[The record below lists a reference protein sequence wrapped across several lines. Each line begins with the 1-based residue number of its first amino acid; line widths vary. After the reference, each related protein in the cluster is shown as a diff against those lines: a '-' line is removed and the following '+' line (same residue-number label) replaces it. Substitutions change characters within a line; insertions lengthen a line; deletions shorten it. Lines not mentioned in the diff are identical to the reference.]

1 MADEKKDS
9 HLSVSSGPRGSTDVG
24 TGTVLPAS
32 SKFDDDGPGAHE
44 TSPTSRAFEAEVFG
58 DPGEGQVDFRTVGW
72 VRAAMF
78 LLKQTF
84 ATGVLSIPSAMYYL
98 GAVAGCLFILLWS
111 AVNTYMAH
119 IQGQYKLA
127 HPRMH
132 TVIDAA
138 EIATLDLTGGRRPA
152 LARAAKGVAEAL
164 YVVSWLLCI
173 GLSVLAIGTALNAVS
188 GHAAC
193 TVAFNVVAFVLC
205 TATGSIRKIHG
216 LGILLWVG
224 FVSAV
229 ASILVVVI
237 AVAVRDRPA
246 AAPQQGDF
254 DLGFRA
260 APPPGTTFAQAWAA
274 SIAIYASSANT
285 CGYVPVMSEMR
296 RPADYFKSLYV
307 SGAWIASSYL
317 ALATVVYAYCGRWV
331 TSPSLGSAGDRIKV
345 VAYGVALPGLIAT
358 GMITVHVVAKSL
370 FVRVLRNSRHLT
382 ANTVT
387 HWGVWMGCTTTC
399 GFLGWLLAEAI
410 PFFTSLVSLIGSLGF
425 GPLGMVLPPILW
437 FSLNKEKLH
446 GTVRQR
452 ATWWFHM
459 AILVMGLFLS
469 IGGTYA
475 NISNIVDQFR
485 AGKVGSAFSCAD
497 NSATVV
503 GS

>member
-1 MADEKKDS
+1 MADDKKDS
-9 HLSVSSGPRGSTDVG
+9 RLSVSSGPRGSADVG
-24 TGTVLPAS
+24 TGTILPA
-32 SKFDDDGPGAHE
+32 SKFDDDVRG
-44 TSPTSRAFEAEVFG
+44 SRAPALEHEVFG

-138 EIATLDLTGGRRPA
+138 EIATLDLTGGRKGW
-152 LARAAKGVAEAL
+152 ARVAKGIAEAL
-164 YVVSWLLCI
+164 YIVSWLLCI

-193 TVAFNVVAFVLC
+193 TVAFNVVAFVVC

-216 LGILLWVG
+216 LGILLWIG

-229 ASILVVVI
+229 ASILIVVI

-246 AAPQQGDF
+246 AAPQEGDF
-254 DLGFRA
+254 DLGFSA
-260 APPPGTTFAQAWAA
+260 GPPPGTTFTQAWAA

-307 SGAWIASSYL
+307 SGSWIAASYL
-317 ALATVVYAYCGRWV
+317 ALATTVYAYCGKWV

-345 VAYGVALPGLIAT
+345 VSYAVALPGLVAT

-370 FVRVLRNSRHLT
+370 FVRVLRNSKHLT

-425 GPLGMVLPPILW
+425 GPLGMCLPPVLW
-437 FSLNKEKLH
+437 FSLNKEKRR
-446 GTVRQR
+446 GTVRER
-452 ATWWFHM
+452 ATWWFHV